1 MSNTNLPPYLTINLV
16 PDYILKVFLQL
27 PILSVIEETQRQTSQ
42 MQTLKHQSMQF
53 VASTSNRWIK

>member
-27 PILSVIEETQRQTSQ
+27 PILSVIEETQRHTSQ
-42 MQTLKHQSMQF
+42 MQTFETPEHAVCGKHKQSM
-53 VASTSNRWIK
+53 N